1 MCLFSW
7 ALLSA
12 HAQQNQQRARATT
25 NLPYGI
31 SVVNKIDAHRVGQL
45 FDTGNPTLNAYSNP
59 NTSGI
64 TFRTSWADVESED
77 GKFDFSKIDIVF
89 ANAEKNGKWVELIL
103 IPGFGTPSWAMQ
115 GVQNGMFTIP
125 YGPGRYLGIKPTC
138 LVGSL
143 S

>member
-89 ANAEKNGKWVELIL
+89 ANAEKKWQVGRAYFDT
-103 IPGFGTPSWAMQ
+103 GFRHA
-115 GVQNGMFTIP
+115 
-125 YGPGRYLGIKPTC
+125 
-138 LVGSL
+138 
-143 S
+143 